1 MTDQTLDRVFSTL
14 GDSRRR
20 LVCRHLARTD
30 EHVVSVGE
38 LSAFVADARTE
49 RSSATSDDRQSR
61 IATRLYHVHLPA
73 LDDADIVDYD
83 AKNESVAIDSA
94 FPIAVDLLQSVDDRP
109 ERPDGVPTID

>member
-20 LVCRHLARTD
+20 LVCRHLARAD

-49 RSSATSDDRQSR
+49 RSSATSDDRRSR

-73 LDDADIVDYD
+73 LDDAGIVDYD
-83 AKNESVAIDSA
+83 AKNESVAVDSA
-94 FPIAVDLLQSVDDRP
+94 FPIAVDLLRSVDDRP